1 MITRKYGLSHH
12 NLVNLSSSCKNFI
25 LKGDTDFI
33 TYLCEGSNHVP
44 QQLWSPRSCTS
55 WKSIWKLF
63 CPIIHKTQGFP
74 NKTLGF
80 QLQNPG
86 FCHKT
91 LGFASKTLGFDTKP
105 RVLWTKP
112 RVFTTKPWVL
122 FCYVYMFQNPGFHH
136 KTLGF
141 TLKYKIF
148 CPKYNLTKIHSF

>member
-1 MITRKYGLSHH
+1 MLFEVLYIRLLIIRCYLLANKSRVTCHIHDASLIVFLQIFLLPPLHP
-12 NLVNLSSSCKNFI
+12 I
-25 LKGDTDFI
+25 LCQR
-33 TYLCEGSNHVP
+33 L
-44 QQLWSPRSCTS
+44 
-55 WKSIWKLF
+55 WKLF